1 MNHHP
6 MYADLVKESEKQEI
20 FFEKVYTITDLSNK
34 IIENFRGHSDSSKN
48 RKQDNKEIEQRFE
61 KMIEDLTK

>member
-1 MNHHP
+1 